1 MSKSNDDR
9 RIRRTKRIIR
19 QTLTELLAVKDLK
32 DISVSE
38 LTEKAD
44 INRGT
49 FYLHY
54 KDIYDL
60 FEQIERE
67 TIEDFTNTISKY
79 KKPAQTLWM
88 PMFLDLLKY
97 VAANSQIFLAILKTK
112 ENTFLNQIIELHR
125 PKTKEEWRTLFPGGK
140 EEHYEYYYSFI
151 THGCV
156 SMLLRWFENGMKE
169 SPESI
174 AKMAE
179 KMMTCCIKS
188 LS

>member
-1 MSKSNDDR
+1 MNKPNDDR

-19 QTLTELLAVKDLK
+19 QTLTELLAEKSLK

-54 KDIYDL
+54 RDIYDL
-60 FEQIERE
+60 FEQIEKE
-67 TIEDFTNTISKY
+67 TIEDFTRTISKY
-79 KKPAQTLWM
+79 KKPAQTLWL

-112 ENTFLNQIIELHR
+112 ENTFLHQIIDLHR
-125 PKTKEEWRTLFPGGK
+125 PKTKEEWRMLFPVGR
-140 EEHYEYYYSFI
+140 EEYFEYYYSFI
-151 THGCV
+151 TNGCV
-156 SMLLRWFENGMKE
+156 AMLLRWFENGMKE

-174 AKMAE
+174 AELAE
-179 KMMTCCIKS
+179 KMMTSCIS
-188 LS
+188 NLS